1 MGLLT
6 LQTRLD
12 TTKLRLDDVSAGAM
26 LPFGDGKL
34 LGTSATLQFLIFDSV
49 ASSTFLKAWEVVNL
63 LTQQSPPRW
72 ADVGGDADPLL
83 GSSTSAG

>member
-34 LGTSATLQFLIFDSV
+34 LGTSSTLQFLIFDSV
-49 ASSTFLKAWEVVNL
+49 ASSTFLKAWEVVNEAPD
-63 LTQQSPPRW
+63 TTKPPSM
-72 ADVGGDADPLL
+72 GGC
-83 GSSTSAG
+83 GGRC